1 MENKVFYIAEVDG
14 DTSFQDQTLE
24 IKTYRRYI
32 LVNGVNY
39 PHSIDDS
46 ISSFKMQ
53 TDNYMKTI
61 IKNREKGSYIII
73 CYIDILNGTIIETE
87 YSDNDIKGKEL
98 SRLTFSPIQE
108 KDYKEIKGHI
118 RFVGNKNVISKN
130 VIYDQIK
137 KIGFE
142 DTYSLV
148 EVDIFSHAYWNGPI
162 LLNTEEGEENDYDM
176 RITDIESLKT
186 DVDFRNAFSESS
198 IFKIWGCSFPPRTN
212 ALYSIFRRKGALKR
226 DLNEA
231 QVFTFNANT
240 LYYYPKD
247 RPQEDL
253 IPIINNILNK
263 NYNVKETINLSFAE
277 IKKILL
283 FNYIN
288 MYASVM
294 AKKCNIRVQAAL
306 PATYSSTDP
315 YFHIADIVLGNV
327 KAYKEIFN
335 VPIGEL
341 NFGIFDK
348 ETVERLT
355 NLYHSLK

>member
-39 PHSIDDS
+39 PHSVEGS
-46 ISSFKMQ
+46 ISSFKIQ
-53 TDNYMKTI
+53 TDNYMKKI
-61 IKNREKGSYIII
+61 IKNREKESYIII
-73 CYIDILNGTIIETE
+73 HYIDILNGIITENE
-87 YSDNDIKGKEL
+87 YSDNDINGIEL
-98 SRLTFSPIQE
+98 SKLSFSSIQKE
-108 KDYKEIKGHI
+108 DYKEIKGRL
-118 RFVGNKNVISKN
+118 RFVKNKNIISKN
-130 VIYDQIK
+130 TIYEQVK
-137 KIGFE
+137 KIGIE
-142 DTYSLV
+142 DPYSLA
-148 EVDIFSHAYWNGPI
+148 EISIFSHAYWKGPI
-162 LLNTEEGEENDYDM
+162 LLNTEEGEDDCDM
-176 RITDIESLKT
+176 RVE
-186 DVDFRNAFSESS
+186 DVEYLSIDEDFLNAFSQNS
-198 IFKIWGCSFPPRTN
+198 IFKIWGCSFPPTTN
-212 ALYSIFRRKGALKR
+212 ALYSIFRRKGALNPKL
-226 DLNEA
+226 DDN
-231 QVFTFNANT
+231 QVFTFSANT